1 MGDDG
6 IDIAPG
12 CNRQLHVR
20 RKRRNLFGKA
30 RKLAF
35 LEHLAATCNVQ
46 VSAAAAEVAVQTVYN
61 HRMRDAEFRAEW
73 NAAIEQGYARLE
85 AALLA
90 RAAEGGERLEIA
102 GDKIVE
108 GPEAPERIDWAK
120 GMELL
125 RNRQR
130 NRSGRVVDNRM
141 RPVRAPIEVVAGT
154 LIRKLRALGVTVAE
168 GGE

>member
-1 MGDDG
+1 MEDE
-6 IDIAPG
+6 IVPG

-20 RKRRNLFGKA
+20 RRRRNLFGKA
-30 RKLAF
+30 RKAVF

-46 VSAAAAEVAVQTVYN
+46 ASAAVAGVAVQTVYN
-61 HRMRDAEFRAEW
+61 HRMKDAEFRAGW

-90 RAAEGGERLEIA
+90 RAAAGEGRLEIG
-102 GDKIVE
+102 GDKIVD
-108 GPEAPERIDWAK
+108 GAEAPERIDWDK

-130 NRSGRVVDNRM
+130 NLGGRSVDNRM
-141 RPVRAPIEVVAGT
+141 RPVRVPIEVVAGT
-154 LIRKLRALGVTVAE
+154 LIRKMRALGVTLPE
-168 GGE
+168 GDA